1 MEQMDESGQVRV
13 SDLFVTGCA
22 ETASRSRFRTHT
34 RSDMLGELPNCI
46 VFFFSGQGPSRGANV
61 ECLNIRICY
70 RVTLCGSIGACPVC
84 FRVIVFGLSK
94 GHESPVSFHEK
105 RLITV

>member
-70 RVTLCGSIGACPVC
+70 RVTLCGSISACVLS
-84 FRVIVFGLSK
+84 VFGLSFS
-94 GHESPVSFHEK
+94 GYLRAMRALSHSTK
-105 RLITV
+105 RG